1 MKLGSLSSR
10 IAGVGAREPDAKLAL
25 ADEHFLE
32 LLVSHGHGGVRA
44 RRRGATV
51 GRLLILQIWLYA
63 DTTVSS
69 AEP

>member
-25 ADEHFLE
+25 ADELF
-32 LLVSHGHGGVRA
+32 VSHGHGGVRA